1 MPEEFQVLV
10 KKSDKIDTRST
21 GDVHLELR
29 FADIII
35 NLANLREEAINSTL
49 GFLMIFLSPGHES
62 LPRQSHEG
70 LGLGSYRILRSLTPR
85 LYLRPCRT
93 PSTEPSA
100 ISPDSTH
107 RSLKPASWKRLPIM
121 DSRVQAVWNTPI
133 LNAISLNLSL

>member
-21 GDVHLELR
+21 GDVLLELR

-35 NLANLREEAINSTL
+35 KLANLSEEAINSTL
-49 GFLMIFLSPGHES
+49 GFLRIFLSPGHES

-85 LYLRPCRT
+85 LYLRPSRT
-93 PSTEPSA
+93 PATEPSA
-100 ISPDSTH
+100 ISPDS
-107 RSLKPASWKRLPIM
+107 SWMRLPIM
-121 DSRVQAVWNTPI
+121 DNRMQAVWNTPI
-133 LNAISLNLSL
+133 LSAISLNLSL